1 MSRNQII
8 IGLVSLIVL
17 FIFLFVAYTLTNK
30 PENLLF
36 PEVTKI
42 LPSDHVK
49 WAKDKKNI
57 LVEYSDLQ
65 CPACKSFHD
74 IIKSEIETD
83 KSITSKVTLVYR
95 HFPLYQTHPYAEKA
109 AFAAEAAA
117 MQNKFFEYTDKLF
130 LNQENWSTGKDIDK
144 KFDMYA
150 SELKLDIQKFKKD
163 INSQTVK
170 NKVQADAASGDKFQ
184 VNATPTF
191 YLNGEKLNSVRSFE
205 EFVQLLKSL

>member
-1 MSRNQII
+1 MTRNQII
-8 IGLVSLIVL
+8 IAVVSVIAL
-17 FIFLFVAYTLTNK
+17 FGFLFGAYTLTNK
-30 PENLLF
+30 SGDVLF
-36 PEVTKI
+36 PEVSKV
-42 LPSDHVK
+42 LPNDHVK

-74 IIKSEIETD
+74 IIQSEIETD
-83 KSITSKVTLVYR
+83 KSITSKVTFVYR

-117 MQNKFFEYTDKLF
+117 LQDKFFEYTDKLF
-130 LNQENWSTGKDIDK
+130 LNQENWSAGKDIDK
-144 KFDMYA
+144 KFETYA
-150 SELKLDIQKFKKD
+150 NELKLDVQKFKKD
-163 INSQTVK
+163 INSQAVK
-170 NKVQADAASGDKFQ
+170 NKVQADAASGDTFQ

-191 YLNGEKLNSVRSFE
+191 YLNGKKLNSVRSFE

>member
-17 FIFLFVAYTLTNK
+17 FIFLFVAYSLTNK
-30 PENLLF
+30 PENVVF
-36 PEVTKI
+36 PEVSKI
-42 LPSDHVK
+42 SASDHVK

-65 CPACKSFHD
+65 CPACKGFHD
-74 IIKSEIETD
+74 IIQAQLETD
-83 KSITSKVTLVYR
+83 KSITNKVTFVYR
-95 HFPLYQTHPYAEKA
+95 HFPLYQTHQFAEKA

-117 MQNKFFEYTDKLF
+117 VQNKFFEYTDKLF

-144 KFDMYA
+144 KFETYA
-150 SELKLDIQKFKKD
+150 QELKLDVAKFKKD
-163 INSQTVK
+163 MSSSAVK
-170 NKVQADAASGDKFQ
+170 NKVQADSASGDKFQ

-191 YLNGEKLNSVRSFE
+191 YLNGSKLDSIRSFE